1 MCRSPPLS
9 AVSSVTNVSSS
20 TTHSLPNRMNS
31 SSPRAP
37 PSAPPTP
44 KRRPTCFVAA
54 KPRASQQKHAHEI
67 NRLDLY
73 RDRRSQ
79 PTVSGPRPAPYPVI
93 PPFHCRRSD
102 RSPRTVNR
110 MHFASSMEPMTP
122 RELLSYVLDSA
133 EVTELDGLPD
143 ESLRIFAPTPSPAY
157 TTRQWRRRPATA
169 SPRRGDPYSL
179 PAYLKGRPA
188 LRWRCLRAN
197 SSCRHRPCKGPLPST
212 TPNRSRCGR
221 PEGTHLLAGGRWCS
235 FERTPDVR
243 CKTSNLEYSRR
254 GRPL

>member
-1 MCRSPPLS
+1 
-9 AVSSVTNVSSS
+9 
-20 TTHSLPNRMNS
+20 MNS

-73 RDRRSQ
+73 RDLRNTQ
-79 PTVSGPRPAPYPVI
+79 PTVSGPRPAPYPVV

-122 RELLSYVLDSA
+122 RELLSYVLDPA
-133 EVTELDGLPD
+133 EVTELDRLPD

-157 TTRQWRRRPATA
+157 TSRQWRRRPATA

-179 PAYLKGRPA
+179 PAYLKRPPGPPLALFESKFVVPPSPMQRPA
-188 LRWRCLRAN
+188 AVDDAKSLALRQAGRDAFIGGW
-197 SSCRHRPCKGPLPST
+197 PL
-212 TPNRSRCGR
+212 
-221 PEGTHLLAGGRWCS
+221 
-235 FERTPDVR
+235 V
-243 CKTSNLEYSRR
+243 
-254 GRPL
+254 